1 MKEQPS
7 HWTDQYFSPIYNRVY
22 SGPLM
27 SEANTEDEVAYLE
40 RAFQSVLPEP
50 IIDVGCAFGR
60 HVKALKK
67 KKWPIVGLDRFRHLL
82 ADHPKRGRVLVCGDM
97 RLFPFLPGS
106 LGGLYCLFN
115 SFGYYPH
122 EDNMASLLE
131 WASALKPGGR
141 LVLQIP
147 NRPVMAKV
155 ARDFAPSQM
164 MQHDFTMIESYGYDS
179 ADKSMTGSGIWKF
192 KNEEQVWSFKLRM
205 YTRAELERAMNKV
218 GLVVVDC
225 TEDFV
230 GTAFDPADSP
240 QMVLLCEKSG
250 ANP

>member
-1 MKEQPS
+1 MTTPVA

-27 SEANTEDEVAYLE
+27 SEANTEAEVEFLE
-40 RAFQSVLPEP
+40 EVFQPVLPSP
-50 IIDVGCAFGR
+50 IVDVGCAFGR

-106 LGGLYCLFN
+106 VGGMYCLFN

-122 EDNMASLLE
+122 EENMASLAE
-131 WASALKPGGR
+131 WAKALKPGGR
-141 LVLQIP
+141 LVLQVP

-164 MQHDFTMIESYGYDS
+164 IQHNFTMIESYGYDTNE
-179 ADKSMTGSGIWKF
+179 KSMTGSGVWKF
-192 KNEEQVWSFKLRM
+192 NNEEQVWSFKLRM
-205 YTRAELERAMNKV
+205 YTRAELERALGKV
-218 GLVVVDC
+218 GIKVLSC
-225 TEDFV
+225 TEDFL
-230 GTAFDPADSP
+230 GNEFEEKDSP
-240 QMVLLCEKSG
+240 QMVLVCEKIG
-250 ANP
+250 ATK